1 MRYISTRGEGI
12 EKKSAQ
18 AIIQGLAGD
27 KGLFVPVDIPKISL
41 NPDQLKGKSYQEI
54 AKVVLKLF
62 FDDFSDEEIAYC
74 VENAYDEKFEDSEIA
89 PIKNVGDVDIL
100 ELFHGKTA
108 AFKDMALSILP
119 YLLTTSM
126 KKENEKSKICI
137 LTATSGDT
145 GKAALEGFADVPG
158 TEVIVF
164 YPNAGVSKV
173 QERQMTT
180 QKGNNVHVFAING
193 NFDNAQS
200 GVKLKRSWR
209 DRG

>member
-89 PIKNVGDVDIL
+89 PIKMWETWIYLNCSTERRLHSRIWHCL
-100 ELFHGKTA
+100 YCRIC
-108 AFKDMALSILP
+108 SRLP
-119 YLLTTSM
+119 
-126 KKENEKSKICI
+126 
-137 LTATSGDT
+137 
-145 GKAALEGFADVPG
+145 
-158 TEVIVF
+158 
-164 YPNAGVSKV
+164 
-173 QERQMTT
+173 
-180 QKGNNVHVFAING
+180 
-193 NFDNAQS
+193 
-200 GVKLKRSWR
+200 
-209 DRG
+209 

>member
-1 MRYISTRGEGI
+1 MKYISTRGEGI

-89 PIKNVGDVDIL
+89 PIKNV
-100 ELFHGKTA
+100 
-108 AFKDMALSILP
+108 
-119 YLLTTSM
+119 
-126 KKENEKSKICI
+126 
-137 LTATSGDT
+137 
-145 GKAALEGFADVPG
+145 
-158 TEVIVF
+158 
-164 YPNAGVSKV
+164 
-173 QERQMTT
+173 
-180 QKGNNVHVFAING
+180 
-193 NFDNAQS
+193 
-200 GVKLKRSWR
+200 
-209 DRG
+209 

>member
-1 MRYISTRGEGI
+1 MKRKEESNMRYISTRGEGI

-89 PIKNVGDVDIL
+89 PIKNAKFKRIIKPSQTCGSKSRRRDNEIL
-100 ELFHGKTA
+100 RPQGL
-108 AFKDMALSILP
+108 
-119 YLLTTSM
+119 
-126 KKENEKSKICI
+126 
-137 LTATSGDT
+137 
-145 GKAALEGFADVPG
+145 
-158 TEVIVF
+158 
-164 YPNAGVSKV
+164 
-173 QERQMTT
+173 
-180 QKGNNVHVFAING
+180 
-193 NFDNAQS
+193 
-200 GVKLKRSWR
+200 
-209 DRG
+209 